1 MFLVRV
7 TDKVTLPVGVR
18 FYRPDPAQQA
28 WAKENARLKKAG
40 VKARQRPKA
49 PPPHKDYPSKAQI
62 ALALIEPFHLS
73 QPKFWIQAVLADAAF
88 GTTAFMEKAGEKAG
102 CRQVIR
108 PIKSNQTVV
117 FQNREMSVKDFFV
130 RYPGTL
136 QPLPVRGGETQEC
149 WVSSARLKVK
159 AHRAKRFVI
168 ALKNKDEADYRS
180 LVATDL
186 TWRTLDIILCYTL
199 RWLVETFFEDWKL
212 YEGWANLAK
221 QPDEEGSVRG
231 VTLSLLL
238 DHAVLT
244 QPEQSARLDTRVPT
258 STVGSLKQATQAEA
272 FLHFIRK
279 ILQAANPARMLE
291 QLVDQFKKL
300 FPLAPSAKH
309 MSGRDLGRQEPT
321 PSLRFRAFSA

>member
-1 MFLVRV
+1 M
-7 TDKVTLPVGVR
+7 
-18 FYRPDPAQQA
+18 
-28 WAKENARLKKAG
+28 
-40 VKARQRPKA
+40 
-49 PPPHKDYPSKAQI
+49 
-62 ALALIEPFHLS
+62 
-73 QPKFWIQAVLADAAF
+73 
-88 GTTAFMEKAGEKAG
+88 
-102 CRQVIR
+102 
-108 PIKSNQTVV
+108 
-117 FQNREMSVKDFFV
+117 
-130 RYPGTL
+130 
-136 QPLPVRGGETQEC
+136 
-149 WVSSARLKVK
+149 
-159 AHRAKRFVI
+159 
-168 ALKNKDEADYRS
+168 
-180 LVATDL
+180 ATDL
-186 TWRTLDIILCYTL
+186 TWRTLDIIRCYTL

-238 DHAVLT
+238 DHALLT
-244 QPEQSARLDTRVPT
+244 HPEQSARLETRVPT